1 MSRLPRRYWAQN
13 LKARS
18 SQVVCRVRAS
28 RHLAIIRQRF
38 CPSKILRVK
47 DVFLPA
53 RPGDLSLISACN
65 DDFAHARS
73 LRHLGIDVPPE
84 LPAIGDQMIELAIV
98 GPSRA

>member
-38 CPSKILRVK
+38 CPSKILPVK

-53 RPGDLSLISACN
+53 RPGELSLISARN
-65 DDFAHARS
+65 DDFAHAGRFGTPAS
-73 LRHLGIDVPPE
+73 TCRPGLL
-84 LPAIGDQMIELAIV
+84 AIGDQDD
-98 GPSRA
+98 